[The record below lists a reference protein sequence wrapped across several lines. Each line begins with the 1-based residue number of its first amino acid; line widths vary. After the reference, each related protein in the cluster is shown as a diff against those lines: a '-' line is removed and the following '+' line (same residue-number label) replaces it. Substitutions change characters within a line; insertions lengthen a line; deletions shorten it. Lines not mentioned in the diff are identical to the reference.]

1 MGDAEYRPRITDL
14 PSADRPRERL
24 AEVGAGSL
32 SNGELLAIL
41 LRVGAKGENAVRL
54 AERMLNQLGG
64 LVGLHHASYVD
75 LCSVKGIGP
84 AKAAQLKAA
93 LELGERIARAGPVE
107 RRVISSPSDA
117 ANLVMYELSALD
129 QEYLYVI
136 HLDTRNRVLGPPL
149 EVYHG
154 SLNTSLIRVG
164 EVFREAVKL
173 NAAGVIVV
181 HNHPS
186 GDPSPS
192 PEDVAV
198 TRALVEAGKLLD
210 IDVLDHLV
218 IGQHRFVS
226 LKERGLGFSG

>member
-1 MGDAEYRPRITDL
+1 
-14 PSADRPRERL
+14 
-24 AEVGAGSL
+24 
-32 SNGELLAIL
+32 
-41 LRVGAKGENAVRL
+41 
-54 AERMLNQLGG
+54 
-64 LVGLHHASYVD
+64 
-75 LCSVKGIGP
+75 
-84 AKAAQLKAA
+84 
-93 LELGERIARAGPVE
+93 
-107 RRVISSPSDA
+107 
-117 ANLVMYELSALD
+117 MYELSAFD

-164 EVFREAVKL
+164 EVFREAVKV
-173 NAAGVIVV
+173 NAAGIIVV

-186 GDPSPS
+186 GDPAPS

-198 TRALVEAGKLLD
+198 TRALVEAGRLLD